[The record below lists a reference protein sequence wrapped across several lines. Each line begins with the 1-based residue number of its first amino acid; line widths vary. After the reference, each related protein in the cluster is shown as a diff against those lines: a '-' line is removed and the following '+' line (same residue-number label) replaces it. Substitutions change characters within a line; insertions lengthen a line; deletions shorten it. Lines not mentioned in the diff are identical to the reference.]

1 MRVADHRMGLPERRA
16 RALRP
21 ALAVAAITAAMGG
34 ISPARAAY
42 PGPVLEGVSASR
54 RAPQVHV
61 GVRFDQDFQKA
72 TITREFVNDAGTSEA
87 SFGTVRELDYEE
99 IRRRLVVET
108 RVGIVDHLELRAN
121 MPFVLQ
127 WDSSI
132 DFAEGVEGVSTVC
145 CSGNA
150 DDPAFAL
157 RFPITDVPQ
166 RRSRAGVG
174 DLELGLAY
182 SPVVDGPDVAWP
194 TLTLAAMVTV
204 PTGERWDPADTKALP
219 SVDGTG
225 GVGMGQTV
233 FDLSIAL
240 TKRSAFTVPA
250 FDPYVVLGTRLP
262 IANGDQ
268 KDLGLDPPITARV
281 EVGSEIAF
289 AEDRTKQTYYGA
301 DFGLMFR
308 YVGEGR
314 NYSQL
319 TDYLPDFN
327 QTEVNRDVVAY
338 DDFADPNN
346 YSRRGADA
354 SCVSDASGDPRLPGV
369 PCGEF
374 TRVDDHVEV
383 EGRVGFRIQPN
394 RWLMLRAG
402 FGLGF
407 ANDHLITGEAPG
419 EDTDPASAAGE
430 MCGAVPCL
438 GRINRENSRGDD
450 ERSPYYDPRYDA
462 PGGRFFA
469 TDIFNVRFFATATAT
484 F

>member
-1 MRVADHRMGLPERRA
+1 MSLMVAV
-16 RALRP
+16 
-21 ALAVAAITAAMGG
+21 LAPSAAHAAH
-34 ISPARAAY
+34 
-42 PGPVLEGVSASR
+42 PGPIVQGVSATR
-54 RAPQVHV
+54 EAPEVHV
-61 GVRFDQDFQKA
+61 GVRFDQDFQQA
-72 TITREFVNDAGTSEA
+72 TITREFVNDAGTSDA
-87 SFGTVRELDYEE
+87 NFGTVRELDYEE
-99 IRRRLVVET
+99 IRRRLVVEA

-132 DFAEGVEGVSTVC
+132 DFAEGVEDVSTVC

-150 DDPAFAL
+150 DDPTFAL

-166 RRSRAGVG
+166 RRRRAGVG
-174 DLELGLAY
+174 DLEIGLAY

-204 PTGERWDPADTKALP
+204 PTGERWDPADTRALP

-225 GVGMGQTV
+225 GVGMGQTI
-233 FDLSIAL
+233 FDLSLAL

-268 KDLGLDPPITARV
+268 RDLGLDPPITARV
-281 EVGSEIAF
+281 EVGSEIAL
-289 AEDRTKQTYYGA
+289 AEDRERRTYYGA
-301 DFGLMFR
+301 DFGLVVR
-308 YVGEGR
+308 YIGEGR
-314 NYSQL
+314 TYSQL
-319 TDYLPDFN
+319 TDYLPDFD
-327 QTEVNRDVVAY
+327 QTRVDRDVITY
-338 DDFADPNN
+338 GDFANPDN
-346 YSRRGADA
+346 YSRSAADA
-354 SCVSDASGDPRLPGV
+354 SCVTTASGDARLPGV

-383 EGRVGFRIQPN
+383 EGRLGFRIQPN

-402 FGLGF
+402 VGLGF

-419 EDTDPASAAGE
+419 EDTDPASAEGQ

-438 GRINRENSRGDD
+438 GRINRENSRGED